1 MQKFTKINVY
11 NKSVKVFMTEEEY
24 SEKFES
30 VTNAIESSMEYGD
43 ESGIAE
49 GFSWEMLDSRIVKI
63 NNTLFYI
70 DSSLLSFEINNLL
83 IESNHNIDIFK
94 DKISDKYYIEEVF
107 YETFANDSAVTK
119 TILLQDDKVIEK
131 SAYTVSL
138 NIEDIKI
145 EEIIRHTNELLLYIT
160 KNDFNELN
168 SFINKLPI
176 DITIENL
183 KLGGEFISDWHSL
196 FTILLK
202 EYGYYYQITETSLF
216 NQLGE

>member
-1 MQKFTKINVY
+1 MRKFTKINVY

-49 GFSWEMLDSRIVKI
+49 GFNWEILDSRIVKI
-63 NNTLFYI
+63 NNTLFNI
-70 DSSLLSFEINNLL
+70 DSSLLSFEINSLL
-83 IESNHNIDIFK
+83 IESNYNIDIFK
-94 DKISDKYYIEEVF
+94 DKISDKYYIEELF
-107 YETFANDSAVTK
+107 YETFSNDSAVTK
-119 TILLQDDKVIEK
+119 TILLQDDKVIDK

-138 NIEDIKI
+138 NIKDTKI
-145 EEIIRHTNELLLYIT
+145 EEIIRNTNELLSYIT

-176 DITIENL
+176 DITIDNL
-183 KLGGEFISDWHSL
+183 KLGGNFIDNWHSL

-202 EYGYYYQITETSLF
+202 EYGLNFQITEATIF
-216 NQLGE
+216 NQ

>member
-1 MQKFTKINVY
+1 MRKFTKINVY
-11 NKSVKVFMTEEEY
+11 NKSLKVFMTEEEY

-49 GFSWEMLDSRIVKI
+49 GFNWEILDSRIVKI
-63 NNTLFYI
+63 NNTLFNI
-70 DSSLLSFEINNLL
+70 DSSLLSFEINSLL
-83 IESNHNIDIFK
+83 IESNYNIDIFK
-94 DKISDKYYIEEVF
+94 DKISDKYYIEELF

-119 TILLQDDKVIEK
+119 TILLQDDKVIDK

-138 NIEDIKI
+138 NIKDTKI
-145 EEIIRHTNELLLYIT
+145 EEIIRNTNELLSYIT

-176 DITIENL
+176 DITIDNL
-183 KLGGEFISDWHSL
+183 KLGGNFIDNWHSL

-202 EYGYYYQITETSLF
+202 EYGLNFQITEATIF
-216 NQLGE
+216 NQ

>member
-1 MQKFTKINVY
+1 MRKLTKINVY

-49 GFSWEMLDSRIVKI
+49 GFNWEILDSRIVKI
-63 NNTLFYI
+63 NNTLFNI
-70 DSSLLSFEINNLL
+70 DSSLLSFEINSLL
-83 IESNHNIDIFK
+83 IESNYNIDIFK
-94 DKISDKYYIEEVF
+94 DKISDKYYIEELF

-119 TILLQDDKVIEK
+119 TILLQDDKVIDK

-138 NIEDIKI
+138 NIKDTKI
-145 EEIIRHTNELLLYIT
+145 EEIIRNTNELLSYIT

-176 DITIENL
+176 DITIDNL
-183 KLGGEFISDWHSL
+183 KLGGNFIDNWHSL

-202 EYGYYYQITETSLF
+202 EYGLNFQITEATIF
-216 NQLGE
+216 NQ

>member
-1 MQKFTKINVY
+1 MQKFTMINVY

-30 VTNAIESSMEYGD
+30 VTNTIEYSMEYGD

-49 GFSWEMLDSRIVKI
+49 GFRWEILDSRIVKI
-63 NNTLFYI
+63 NNTLFNI

-119 TILLQDDKVIEK
+119 TILLQDDKLIDK

-138 NIEDIKI
+138 NLKDTKI
-145 EEIIRHTNELLLYIT
+145 EEIIRNTNELLLYIS
-160 KNDFNELN
+160 KNNLDELKL
-168 SFINKLPI
+168 FINKFPF
-176 DITIENL
+176 DITIDNF
-183 KLGGEFISDWHSL
+183 KLGGDFIDDWHSL

-202 EYGYYYQITETSLF
+202 EYGLNYQITEATIF
-216 NQLGE
+216 NH

>member
-1 MQKFTKINVY
+1 MRKFTKINVY

-49 GFSWEMLDSRIVKI
+49 GFNWEILDSRIVKI
-63 NNTLFYI
+63 NNTLFNI
-70 DSSLLSFEINNLL
+70 DSSLLSFEINSLL
-83 IESNHNIDIFK
+83 IESNYNIDIFK
-94 DKISDKYYIEEVF
+94 DKISDKYYIEELF

-119 TILLQDDKVIEK
+119 TILLQDDKVIDK

-138 NIEDIKI
+138 NIKDTKI
-145 EEIIRHTNELLLYIT
+145 EEIIRNTNELLSYIT

-176 DITIENL
+176 DITIDNL
-183 KLGGEFISDWHSL
+183 KLGGNFIDNWHSL

-202 EYGYYYQITETSLF
+202 EYGLNFQITEATIF
-216 NQLGE
+216 NQ

>member
-1 MQKFTKINVY
+1 MKINVY
-11 NKSVKVFMTEEEY
+11 NKSVKVFMTEEY

-49 GFSWEMLDSRIVKI
+49 GFRWEILDSRIVKI

-83 IESNHNIDIFK
+83 IESNYNIDIFK

-160 KNDFNELN
+160 KNDFNELD

-176 DITIENL
+176 DITIDNL

-202 EYGYYYQITETSLF
+202 EYGYNYQITETSLF